1 MNSPVSHLLKQ
12 LIDFDKSS
20 AQPIYIQIAQQIINA
35 IQRGY
40 VSKGT
45 ALPGTRVLSQLLKI
59 HRNTVVAVYD
69 ELASQGWVDIIP
81 NKGTFV
87 LVPEQTTATIKAPA
101 QHIDQVYDYSKIT
114 GFPFQPSFNLSST
127 LQVTTAKYSIN
138 DGNPDLR

>member
-12 LIDFDKSS
+12 LIHFEKSS

-40 VSKGT
+40 LSKGEV
-45 ALPGTRVLSQLLKI
+45 LPGTRVLSQILKI
-59 HRNTVVAVYD
+59 HRNTVVAVFD

-87 LVPEQTTATIKAPA
+87 LVPEQTTPTIKATA
-101 QHIDQVYDYSKIT
+101 QHIDQV
-114 GFPFQPSFNLSST
+114 
-127 LQVTTAKYSIN
+127 
-138 DGNPDLR
+138 